1 MEKTNEKFLEEAAKA
16 QTVEELMKLAQC
28 HSVEVTEEEARLFLS
43 LCERGG
49 EALPDEALDD
59 VSGGGLHYRGHLIV
73 SALYKCD
80 RYNRRRSVTVGAQ
93 PNCERCTHSDFSGLF
108 MVCMIN

>member
-1 MEKTNEKFLEEAAKA
+1 MEKTNEKFFEEAAKA

-28 HSVEVTEEEARLFLS
+28 HGAEVTEEEARLFLS
-43 LCERGG
+43 LGERGG

-80 RYNRRRSVTVGAQ
+80 RYNRRRSVAVGAQ